1 MEMGFIASFII
12 IIIFLSVFAYFF
24 VFKSKV
30 LVMDSIKTMIDNNR
44 LDEAIEKL
52 LKILS
57 KEKNNGRAHYYLGIA
72 FDKKGDINAAIAEY
86 NMALRNAGFVSE
98 SEQLYIH
105 TRLADLYFQLQK
117 FDEALGEYL
126 FLSKKFPNDP
136 YFLTQVGEIFFE
148 KKSFGNA
155 ASYYKKALQLD
166 DKNPIAHYNIGRIYY
181 ISKLYR
187 DAERHFLRCIDLQNN
202 FYDAA
207 YYLGLI
213 YQQFG
218 KTKLAIDYFSKG
230 VYSTKFK
237 GQSLYQIASIL
248 HATKDY
254 NNAIKFYLKAI
265 TNIKENELL
274 LEAKYDLSLAYEA
287 IKDIDNALKL
297 WNELYLVNKSYKDV
311 EKKLN
316 IYSELSV
323 DDKYK
328 EYIIA
333 KSEDFKNIATKILA
347 TMNFK
352 VLEIMDFGKIVYV
365 VGIPQNTQALI
376 TTKKENNFFVFIRDS
391 QTEILLDDVQSMRD
405 KMIKNNCSKMHIIY
419 PGNFTPDIIDF
430 ANSRQINLIN
440 KQTLL
445 ALLKGTYI

>member
-1 MEMGFIASFII
+1 
-12 IIIFLSVFAYFF
+12 
-24 VFKSKV
+24 
-30 LVMDSIKTMIDNNR
+30 MIDNNKI
-44 LDEAIEKL
+44 DEAIEKL
-52 LKILS
+52 LKIIS
-57 KEKNNGRAHYYLGIA
+57 KDKNNGRAHYYLGIA
-72 FDKKGDINAAIAEY
+72 FDKKEDVNSAIAEY
-86 NMALRNAGFVSE
+86 NICLRNAGFVSE

-105 TRLADLYFQLQK
+105 SRLADLYYK
-117 FDEALGEYL
+117 IKKYDEALGEYL
-126 FLSKKFPNDP
+126 YLSKKFPNDP

-166 DKNPIAHYNIGRIYY
+166 DKNPVAHYNIGRIYY

-187 DAERHFLRCIDLQNN
+187 DAERHFLRTLELQNN

-213 YQQFG
+213 NQQLG
-218 KTKLAIDYFSKG
+218 KPKIAIDYFSKG

-237 GQSLYQIASIL
+237 GESLYQIASIL
-248 HATKDY
+248 HSTKDY
-254 NNAIKFYLKAI
+254 NNAIKFYIKAI
-265 TNIKENELL
+265 ANLKENELI
-274 LEAKYDLSLAYEA
+274 LEAKYDLSLCYET

-297 WNELYLVNKSYKDV
+297 WNELYLINKNYKDV

-316 IYSELSV
+316 IYSELSI

-328 EYIIA
+328 EYIIS
-333 KSEDFKNIATKILA
+333 KSEDFKTIATKILA

-365 VGIPQNTQALI
+365 VGIPMHSQEMV

-391 QTEILLDDVQSMRD
+391 QTEILLEDVQLMKD
-405 KMIKNNCSKMHIIY
+405 KMVKNNCSKMHIIY
-419 PGNFTPDIIDF
+419 PGEFSPEIIDF
-430 ANSRQINLIN
+430 ASSRQINLIN
-440 KQTLL
+440 KNVLI
-445 ALLKGTYI
+445 ALLKSISF